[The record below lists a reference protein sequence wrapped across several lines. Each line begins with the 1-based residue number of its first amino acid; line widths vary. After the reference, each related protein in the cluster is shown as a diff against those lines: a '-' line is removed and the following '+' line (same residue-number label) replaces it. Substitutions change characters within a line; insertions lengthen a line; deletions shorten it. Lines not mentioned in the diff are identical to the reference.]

1 MIQIQAW
8 QVHFHLGKLDLG
20 LLVRM
25 DKLKGILKL
34 YTVITPVFTLGKP
47 SFFEKIQA
55 VACKCRER
63 KYIPVHCWP
72 SKNRPD
78 KPHEVYLGDLLQD
91 NLRVELLCSYSFSLF
106 VNGAVCYILGS
117 TNATLKKCHI

>member
-1 MIQIQAW
+1 
-8 QVHFHLGKLDLG
+8 
-20 LLVRM
+20 M

-63 KYIPVHCWP
+63 KYIPYIV
-72 SKNRPD
+72 
-78 KPHEVYLGDLLQD
+78 GLLRIDQI
-91 NLRVELLCSYSFSLF
+91 SLMRSTWETF
-106 VNGAVCYILGS
+106 CKIILEW
-117 TNATLKKCHI
+117 NYYVATVFYFL